1 MGNREVYSMSTV
13 DDYTSAT
20 FTSDGDGVGG
30 NAEKSS
36 ESSLLPNDLDEPLAI
51 VATKKDRSLQPFHAR
66 RGPALSNFPSWKFF

>member
-1 MGNREVYSMSTV
+1 MSTV

-20 FTSDGDGVGG
+20 FTSDGDGAGG

-51 VATKKDRSLQPFHAR
+51 VATKKDRFL
-66 RGPALSNFPSWKFF
+66 